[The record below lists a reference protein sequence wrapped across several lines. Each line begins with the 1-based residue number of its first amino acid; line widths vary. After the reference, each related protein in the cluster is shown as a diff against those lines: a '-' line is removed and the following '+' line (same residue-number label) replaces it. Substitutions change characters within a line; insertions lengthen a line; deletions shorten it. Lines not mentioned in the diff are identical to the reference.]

1 MNKVFISGR
10 LFNRLYKG
18 LCLVSFSIAGFVLP
32 PSIAFAALP
41 DSTVP
46 GVDISSDINQK
57 SSVALGDWNKDGHM
71 DVVVGNGA
79 FGAPQTNKLYL
90 SNGTG
95 GFDSGTVID
104 GDGDADSTTGVVV
117 ADLNGDTWLDLV
129 VGNFSA
135 SEPNKLYMG
144 DGEGGFCASV
154 AIGPDT
160 DNTKSVA
167 LGDVDGDG
175 DMDLV
180 VGNTG
185 AFGTNQPNRLYLFD
199 AGIGPLCDAGFDG
212 GTAIGS
218 DTDMTDSLALGDVDG
233 DGDMDLVAGN
243 NSSLADRVRNKLYLN
258 TLGVFSVGVNI
269 GTVGNDINQTKSV
282 VLWDINNDNHLDI
295 VEGNVGTN
303 KLYLNNGSGVF
314 ASGTAIGS
322 DSDVTYSVALGDVDG
337 DGYMDLVAATGTSQP
352 NKLYLNNGVG
362 GFASGTG
369 IGSDIG
375 FTNSV
380 ALGDVSGDGYLDLVV
395 GNRITTNK
403 LYATDHT
410 IPVITRVGDTTV
422 SLELGS
428 TYTDAGAT
436 AVDNIDGTI
445 TSSIVADTSAVN
457 VNAVGTY
464 TVTYNVSDAAGNAAT
479 QVTRTVNIT
488 ADVTVPV
495 ITRVGDA
502 TVSLELGSTYTDA
515 GATAVDNIDGT
526 ITSSIV
532 ADTSAV
538 NVNAVGTYTVTYNV
552 SDAAGNAATQV
563 TRTVQVVPIAITLT
577 SPDDISVNAVGYL
590 TNVDIGTATARGG
603 DGDITVSASRV
614 GPFQSGSHEIVW
626 TATDSVGS
634 IETATQMI
642 KVHPLAN
649 FCTNMLTTEGSKPEA
664 HIWLSGHAAVY
675 PVMIPF
681 EVSGTATEGD
691 DYAVTQSGTITI
703 EEGTFGTINLNIVAD
718 GDAESEETVQIILGD
733 LVNAARG
740 VASAQTWS
748 IVEGNLPPNAMLMMS
763 QDGVIGNTLV
773 ADGGTVTVSVI
784 ITDANGGDQHTVDWM
799 DALGLPNAVVDTS
812 GQALSFSAAE
822 QGAITIFVDVSDGM
836 DSITVS
842 SSAVVLV
849 TAPTLAFDA
858 DTDGDGISDA
868 AEGYGDSDGDGMPDY
883 QDNIAASNV
892 VPMDNGFMQ
901 TEACTLVSLG
911 AASLVMGDN
920 NVTVSESELVA
931 LGMVVDAGYD
941 YPSHLVDFAV
951 TGADLGHTYKVVM
964 PLSQPLPNGAVYRK
978 YLGENI
984 GWQMFVEN
992 ADNAVATASALKG
1005 ACPHT
1010 GSEAYTPGLTA
1021 GDNCLQLL
1029 IQDGGPNDSDGAVN
1043 GTTTDTGGIAVKF
1056 IGTPSKN
1063 SEVILR
1069 QTVITANAVDSTVVT
1084 VTAYDDQGVGLEH
1097 MSVTGSMPL
1106 MGVVVSDFVEQ
1117 GSGVY
1122 TATVTGGMTAG
1133 SGPVTVVIDN
1143 GEMSVMLL
1151 SARLR
1156 LASVSVSKSGGGGC
1170 TVASDGSADASL
1182 LLLLIIAGLLLARR
1196 RYQFN

>member
-1 MNKVFISGR
+1 VNEVFISGR

-46 GVDISSDINQK
+46 GVDISSEINQK

-71 DVVVGNGA
+71 DVVVGNG
-79 FGAPQTNKLYL
+79 GLGPSQTNKLYL

-95 GFDSGTVID
+95 GFDSGTVIGGTD
-104 GDGDADSTTGVVV
+104 ADPDADADSTTGVVV
-117 ADLNGDTWLDLV
+117 ADLNNDSWLDLV

-233 DGDMDLVAGN
+233 DGYLDLVAGN
-243 NSSLADRVRNKLYLN
+243 YSSPADFVHNKLYLN
-258 TLGVFSVGVNI
+258 DGSGVFDS
-269 GTVGNDINQTKSV
+269 GTVIGAFISDNINQTKSV

-479 QVTRTVNIT
+479 QVTRTV
-488 ADVTVPV
+488 
-495 ITRVGDA
+495 
-502 TVSLELGSTYTDA
+502 
-515 GATAVDNIDGT
+515 
-526 ITSSIV
+526 
-532 ADTSAV
+532 
-538 NVNAVGTYTVTYNV
+538 
-552 SDAAGNAATQV
+552 
-563 TRTVQVVPIAITLT
+563 QVVPIAITLT

-603 DGDITVSASRV
+603 DGDITVTASRV

-664 HIWLSGHAAVY
+664 HIWLSGYAAVY

-1056 IGTPSKN
+1056 IGTPSKD

-1097 MSVTGSMPL
+1097 MSVTGSMAL

>member
-46 GVDISSDINQK
+46 GVDISSEISGT

-71 DVVVGNGA
+71 DVVVGNGNS
-79 FGAPQTNKLYL
+79 GASQTNKLYL

-117 ADLNGDTWLDLV
+117 ADLNNDSWLDLV

-135 SEPNKLYMG
+135 SEPNKLYMN

-185 AFGTNQPNRLYLFD
+185 ALGTNQPNRLYLFD
-199 AGIGPLCDAGFDG
+199 VGIGPLCDAGFDD

-233 DGDMDLVAGN
+233 DGYLDLVAGN
-243 NSSLADRVRNKLYLN
+243 YSSPADFVRNKLYLN
-258 TLGVFSVGVNI
+258 DGSGVFASGKGI
-269 GTVGNDINQTKSV
+269 GTFGNDINKTKSV

-337 DGYMDLVAATGTSQP
+337 DGDMDLVAATGSSQR
-352 NKLYLNNGVG
+352 NKLYLNDGSG

-375 FTNSV
+375 FTDSV

-479 QVTRTVNIT
+479 QVTRTV
-488 ADVTVPV
+488 
-495 ITRVGDA
+495 
-502 TVSLELGSTYTDA
+502 
-515 GATAVDNIDGT
+515 
-526 ITSSIV
+526 
-532 ADTSAV
+532 
-538 NVNAVGTYTVTYNV
+538 
-552 SDAAGNAATQV
+552 
-563 TRTVQVVPIAITLT
+563 QVVPIAITLT

-603 DGDITVSASRV
+603 DGDITVTASRV

-1010 GSEAYTPGLTA
+1010 GSEVYTPGLTA

>member
-46 GVDISSDINQK
+46 GVDISSEISGT

-129 VGNFSA
+129 VGNFGA

-144 DGEGGFCASV
+144 DRYGGFCDSV
-154 AIGPDT
+154 AIGPVT

-167 LGDVDGDG
+167 LGDVNGD
-175 DMDLV
+175 DYPDLV

-185 AFGTNQPNRLYLFD
+185 ALGTNQPNRLYLFIV
-199 AGIGPLCDAGFDG
+199 GSGSPCNAGFDG

-243 NSSLADRVRNKLYLN
+243 NSSLADGVRNKLYLN

-269 GTVGNDINQTKSV
+269 GTFGNDINQTKSV

-375 FTNSV
+375 FTDSV

-479 QVTRTVNIT
+479 QVTRTV
-488 ADVTVPV
+488 
-495 ITRVGDA
+495 
-502 TVSLELGSTYTDA
+502 
-515 GATAVDNIDGT
+515 
-526 ITSSIV
+526 
-532 ADTSAV
+532 
-538 NVNAVGTYTVTYNV
+538 
-552 SDAAGNAATQV
+552 
-563 TRTVQVVPIAITLT
+563 QVVPIAITLT

-603 DGDITVSASRV
+603 DGDITVTASRV

>member
-46 GVDISSDINQK
+46 GVDISSEISGT

-129 VGNFSA
+129 VGNVSA

-144 DGEGGFCASV
+144 DGDGGFCDSV
-154 AIGPDT
+154 AIGPVT

-185 AFGTNQPNRLYLFD
+185 ALGTDQPNRLYLFD
-199 AGIGPLCDAGFDG
+199 VGIGSPCNAGFDG

-233 DGDMDLVAGN
+233 DGYLDLVAGN
-243 NSSLADRVRNKLYLN
+243 YSSPADFVRNKLYLN
-258 TLGVFSVGVNI
+258 DGSGVFASGTGI
-269 GTVGNDINQTKSV
+269 GTFGNDINETKSV

-303 KLYLNNGSGVF
+303 KLYLNDGSGVF

-337 DGYMDLVAATGTSQP
+337 DGDMDLVAATGTSQP
-352 NKLYLNNGVG
+352 NKLYLNDGSG

-375 FTNSV
+375 FTDSV
-380 ALGDVSGDGYLDLVV
+380 ALGDISGDGYLDLVV

-410 IPVITRVGDTTV
+410 IPVITRVGDATV

-502 TVSLELGSTYTDA
+502 TVNLELGSIYTDT
-515 GATAVDNIDGT
+515 GATAADNIDGDLT
-526 ITSSIV
+526 ANI
-532 ADTSAV
+532 AV
-538 NVNAVGTYTVTYNV
+538 VSTVDVNTVGTYTVTYNV

-577 SPDDISVNAVGYL
+577 SPDNISVNAVGYL

-649 FCTNMLTTEGSKPEA
+649 FCTNMLTTEGSKLEA

-883 QDNIAASNV
+883 QDNIAASNL

>member
-1 MNKVFISGR
+1 
-10 LFNRLYKG
+10 
-18 LCLVSFSIAGFVLP
+18 
-32 PSIAFAALP
+32 
-41 DSTVP
+41 
-46 GVDISSDINQK
+46 
-57 SSVALGDWNKDGHM
+57 
-71 DVVVGNGA
+71 
-79 FGAPQTNKLYL
+79 
-90 SNGTG
+90 
-95 GFDSGTVID
+95 
-104 GDGDADSTTGVVV
+104 
-117 ADLNGDTWLDLV
+117 
-129 VGNFSA
+129 
-135 SEPNKLYMG
+135 
-144 DGEGGFCASV
+144 
-154 AIGPDT
+154 
-160 DNTKSVA
+160 
-167 LGDVDGDG
+167 
-175 DMDLV
+175 
-180 VGNTG
+180 
-185 AFGTNQPNRLYLFD
+185 
-199 AGIGPLCDAGFDG
+199 
-212 GTAIGS
+212 
-218 DTDMTDSLALGDVDG
+218 
-233 DGDMDLVAGN
+233 
-243 NSSLADRVRNKLYLN
+243 
-258 TLGVFSVGVNI
+258 
-269 GTVGNDINQTKSV
+269 
-282 VLWDINNDNHLDI
+282 
-295 VEGNVGTN
+295 
-303 KLYLNNGSGVF
+303 
-314 ASGTAIGS
+314 
-322 DSDVTYSVALGDVDG
+322 
-337 DGYMDLVAATGTSQP
+337 
-352 NKLYLNNGVG
+352 
-362 GFASGTG
+362 
-369 IGSDIG
+369 
-375 FTNSV
+375 
-380 ALGDVSGDGYLDLVV
+380 
-395 GNRITTNK
+395 
-403 LYATDHT
+403 
-410 IPVITRVGDTTV
+410 
-422 SLELGS
+422 
-428 TYTDAGAT
+428 
-436 AVDNIDGTI
+436 
-445 TSSIVADTSAVN
+445 
-457 VNAVGTY
+457 
-464 TVTYNVSDAAGNAAT
+464 
-479 QVTRTVNIT
+479 
-488 ADVTVPV
+488 
-495 ITRVGDA
+495 
-502 TVSLELGSTYTDA
+502 
-515 GATAVDNIDGT
+515 
-526 ITSSIV
+526 
-532 ADTSAV
+532 
-538 NVNAVGTYTVTYNV
+538 V

-603 DGDITVSASRV
+603 DGDITVTASRV

>member
-1 MNKVFISGR
+1 M
-10 LFNRLYKG
+10 
-18 LCLVSFSIAGFVLP
+18 
-32 PSIAFAALP
+32 
-41 DSTVP
+41 
-46 GVDISSDINQK
+46 
-57 SSVALGDWNKDGHM
+57 
-71 DVVVGNGA
+71 
-79 FGAPQTNKLYL
+79 
-90 SNGTG
+90 
-95 GFDSGTVID
+95 
-104 GDGDADSTTGVVV
+104 
-117 ADLNGDTWLDLV
+117 
-129 VGNFSA
+129 
-135 SEPNKLYMG
+135 
-144 DGEGGFCASV
+144 
-154 AIGPDT
+154 
-160 DNTKSVA
+160 
-167 LGDVDGDG
+167 
-175 DMDLV
+175 
-180 VGNTG
+180 
-185 AFGTNQPNRLYLFD
+185 
-199 AGIGPLCDAGFDG
+199 
-212 GTAIGS
+212 
-218 DTDMTDSLALGDVDG
+218 
-233 DGDMDLVAGN
+233 
-243 NSSLADRVRNKLYLN
+243 
-258 TLGVFSVGVNI
+258 
-269 GTVGNDINQTKSV
+269 
-282 VLWDINNDNHLDI
+282 
-295 VEGNVGTN
+295 
-303 KLYLNNGSGVF
+303 
-314 ASGTAIGS
+314 
-322 DSDVTYSVALGDVDG
+322 
-337 DGYMDLVAATGTSQP
+337 
-352 NKLYLNNGVG
+352 
-362 GFASGTG
+362 
-369 IGSDIG
+369 
-375 FTNSV
+375 
-380 ALGDVSGDGYLDLVV
+380 
-395 GNRITTNK
+395 
-403 LYATDHT
+403 
-410 IPVITRVGDTTV
+410 
-422 SLELGS
+422 
-428 TYTDAGAT
+428 
-436 AVDNIDGTI
+436 
-445 TSSIVADTSAVN
+445 
-457 VNAVGTY
+457 
-464 TVTYNVSDAAGNAAT
+464 SDAAGNAAT

-563 TRTVQVVPIAITLT
+563 TRTVQVVLIAITLT

-603 DGDITVSASRV
+603 DGDITVTASRV

>member
-46 GVDISSDINQK
+46 GVDISSEINQK
-57 SSVALGDWNKDGHM
+57 YTSSVALGDWNKDGDM
-71 DVVVGNGA
+71 DVVVGNGSS
-79 FGAPQTNKLYL
+79 GASQTNKLYL
-90 SNGTG
+90 GNTDG
-95 GFDSGTVID
+95 GFDSGTAI
-104 GDGDADSTTGVVV
+104 GGDADSTTGVVV

-129 VGNFSA
+129 VGNFGA

-144 DGEGGFCASV
+144 DRYGGFCDSV
-154 AIGPDT
+154 AIGPVT

-167 LGDVDGDG
+167 LGDVNGD
-175 DMDLV
+175 DYPDLV

-185 AFGTNQPNRLYLFD
+185 ALGTNQPNRLYLFIV
-199 AGIGPLCDAGFDG
+199 GSGSPCNAGFDG

-243 NSSLADRVRNKLYLN
+243 YSSPADGVRNKLYLN
-258 TLGVFSVGVNI
+258 DGGVFSVGVNI
-269 GTVGNDINQTKSV
+269 GTFGNDINQTKSV

-464 TVTYNVSDAAGNAAT
+464 TVTYNVSDAT
-479 QVTRTVNIT
+479 
-488 ADVTVPV
+488 
-495 ITRVGDA
+495 
-502 TVSLELGSTYTDA
+502 
-515 GATAVDNIDGT
+515 
-526 ITSSIV
+526 
-532 ADTSAV
+532 
-538 NVNAVGTYTVTYNV
+538 
-552 SDAAGNAATQV
+552 GNAATQV

-603 DGDITVSASRV
+603 DGDITVTASRV

-691 DYAVTQSGTITI
+691 DYSVTQSGTITI

-892 VPMDNGFMQ
+892 VPMGNGFMQ

-951 TGADLGHTYKVVM
+951 TGADLGHNYKVVM

-1063 SEVILR
+1063 SEVLLR

-1143 GEMSVMLL
+1143 GEMSVMLV

-1156 LASVSVSKSGGGGC
+1156 LTSVSVSKSGGGGC

>member
-46 GVDISSDINQK
+46 GVDISSEINQT
-57 SSVALGDWNKDGHM
+57 SSVALGDWNKDGDM
-71 DVVVGNGA
+71 DVVVGNGSS
-79 FGAPQTNKLYL
+79 GASQTNKLYL

-95 GFDSGTVID
+95 GFDSGTEID

-129 VGNFSA
+129 VGNVSA

-144 DGEGGFCASV
+144 DGDGGFCDSV

-185 AFGTNQPNRLYLFD
+185 AFGTNQPNRLYLFIVGSGSPCN
-199 AGIGPLCDAGFDG
+199 ARFDG

-233 DGDMDLVAGN
+233 DGYLDLVAGN
-243 NSSLADRVRNKLYLN
+243 YSSPADFVHNKLYLN
-258 TLGVFSVGVNI
+258 DGSGVFDS
-269 GTVGNDINQTKSV
+269 GTVIGAFISDNINQTKSV

-337 DGYMDLVAATGTSQP
+337 DGYMDLVAATGSSQR
-352 NKLYLNNGVG
+352 NKLYLNDGSG

-495 ITRVGDA
+495 ITRVGDT
-502 TVSLELGSTYTDA
+502 TVSLELGSIYTDT
-515 GATAVDNIDGT
+515 GATAADNIDGDLT
-526 ITSSIV
+526 ANI
-532 ADTSAV
+532 AV
-538 NVNAVGTYTVTYNV
+538 VSTVDVNIVGTYTVTYNV
-552 SDAAGNAATQV
+552 SDAAGNAA
-563 TRTVQVVPIAITLT
+563 VQVLRRVE
-577 SPDDISVNAVGYL
+577 VGGIID
-590 TNVDIGTATARGG
+590 VD
-603 DGDITVSASRV
+603 
-614 GPFQSGSHEIVW
+614 
-626 TATDSVGS
+626 
-634 IETATQMI
+634 
-642 KVHPLAN
+642 
-649 FCTNMLTTEGSKPEA
+649 
-664 HIWLSGHAAVY
+664 
-675 PVMIPF
+675 
-681 EVSGTATEGD
+681 
-691 DYAVTQSGTITI
+691 
-703 EEGTFGTINLNIVAD
+703 
-718 GDAESEETVQIILGD
+718 
-733 LVNAARG
+733 
-740 VASAQTWS
+740 
-748 IVEGNLPPNAMLMMS
+748 GNG
-763 QDGVIGNTLV
+763 QY
-773 ADGGTVTVSVI
+773 
-784 ITDANGGDQHTVDWM
+784 
-799 DALGLPNAVVDTS
+799 DAL
-812 GQALSFSAAE
+812 
-822 QGAITIFVDVSDGM
+822 
-836 DSITVS
+836 
-842 SSAVVLV
+842 
-849 TAPTLAFDA
+849 
-858 DTDGDGISDA
+858 TDGLLVLRSMFGLDG
-868 AEGYGDSDGDGMPDY
+868 
-883 QDNIAASNV
+883 
-892 VPMDNGFMQ
+892 
-901 TEACTLVSLG
+901 
-911 AASLVMGDN
+911 
-920 NVTVSESELVA
+920 
-931 LGMVVDAGYD
+931 
-941 YPSHLVDFAV
+941 
-951 TGADLGHTYKVVM
+951 
-964 PLSQPLPNGAVYRK
+964 
-978 YLGENI
+978 
-984 GWQMFVEN
+984 
-992 ADNAVATASALKG
+992 SAL
-1005 ACPHT
+1005 
-1010 GSEAYTPGLTA
+1010 
-1021 GDNCLQLL
+1021 
-1029 IQDGGPNDSDGAVN
+1029 I
-1043 GTTTDTGGIAVKF
+1043 
-1056 IGTPSKN
+1056 
-1063 SEVILR
+1063 
-1069 QTVITANAVDSTVVT
+1069 
-1084 VTAYDDQGVGLEH
+1084 
-1097 MSVTGSMPL
+1097 
-1106 MGVVVSDFVEQ
+1106 
-1117 GSGVY
+1117 SG
-1122 TATVTGGMTAG
+1122 
-1133 SGPVTVVIDN
+1133 
-1143 GEMSVMLL
+1143 
-1151 SARLR
+1151 
-1156 LASVSVSKSGGGGC
+1156 
-1170 TVASDGSADASL
+1170 TVASNATFTSATDIEAQIENLGMLVDIDGNGQIDAL
-1182 LLLLIIAGLLLARR
+1182 TDGLLILRYLFGLEGDVLIAGVVAQNATRVTAAEIEAHLAGLTPA
-1196 RYQFN
+1196 Q

>member
-46 GVDISSDINQK
+46 GVDISSEISGT

-71 DVVVGNGA
+71 DVVVGNG
-79 FGAPQTNKLYL
+79 GLGPSQTNKLYL

-95 GFDSGTVID
+95 GFDSGTEID

-144 DGEGGFCASV
+144 DGDGGFCDSV
-154 AIGPDT
+154 AIGPVT
-160 DNTKSVA
+160 DNTKSV
-167 LGDVDGDG
+167 
-175 DMDLV
+175 
-180 VGNTG
+180 
-185 AFGTNQPNRLYLFD
+185 
-199 AGIGPLCDAGFDG
+199 
-212 GTAIGS
+212 
-218 DTDMTDSLALGDVDG
+218 ALGDVDG

-457 VNAVGTY
+457 VNAAGTY

-479 QVTRTVNIT
+479 QVTRTVIIT

-649 FCTNMLTTEGSKPEA
+649 LCTNMLTTEGSKPEA

-748 IVEGNLPPNAMLMMS
+748 IVEENLPPNAMLMMS

-1097 MSVTGSMPL
+1097 MSVTGSMRL

>member
-46 GVDISSDINQK
+46 GVDISSEISGT

-95 GFDSGTVID
+95 GFDSGTEID

-129 VGNFSA
+129 VGNVSA

-144 DGEGGFCASV
+144 DGDGGFCDSV
-154 AIGPDT
+154 AIGPVT

-185 AFGTNQPNRLYLFD
+185 ALGTDQPNRLYLFD
-199 AGIGPLCDAGFDG
+199 VGIGSPCNAGFDG

-243 NSSLADRVRNKLYLN
+243 YSSLADRVRNKLYLN

-269 GTVGNDINQTKSV
+269 GTLGNDINQTKSV

-337 DGYMDLVAATGTSQP
+337 DGYMDLVAATGTSQR
-352 NKLYLNNGVG
+352 NKLYLNDGSG

-479 QVTRTVNIT
+479 QVTRTV
-488 ADVTVPV
+488 
-495 ITRVGDA
+495 
-502 TVSLELGSTYTDA
+502 
-515 GATAVDNIDGT
+515 
-526 ITSSIV
+526 
-532 ADTSAV
+532 
-538 NVNAVGTYTVTYNV
+538 
-552 SDAAGNAATQV
+552 
-563 TRTVQVVPIAITLT
+563 QVVPIAITLT

-603 DGDITVSASRV
+603 DGDITVTASRV

-1010 GSEAYTPGLTA
+1010 GSEVYTPGLTA

>member
-1 MNKVFISGR
+1 
-10 LFNRLYKG
+10 
-18 LCLVSFSIAGFVLP
+18 
-32 PSIAFAALP
+32 
-41 DSTVP
+41 
-46 GVDISSDINQK
+46 
-57 SSVALGDWNKDGHM
+57 
-71 DVVVGNGA
+71 
-79 FGAPQTNKLYL
+79 
-90 SNGTG
+90 
-95 GFDSGTVID
+95 
-104 GDGDADSTTGVVV
+104 
-117 ADLNGDTWLDLV
+117 
-129 VGNFSA
+129 
-135 SEPNKLYMG
+135 
-144 DGEGGFCASV
+144 
-154 AIGPDT
+154 
-160 DNTKSVA
+160 
-167 LGDVDGDG
+167 
-175 DMDLV
+175 
-180 VGNTG
+180 
-185 AFGTNQPNRLYLFD
+185 
-199 AGIGPLCDAGFDG
+199 
-212 GTAIGS
+212 
-218 DTDMTDSLALGDVDG
+218 
-233 DGDMDLVAGN
+233 
-243 NSSLADRVRNKLYLN
+243 
-258 TLGVFSVGVNI
+258 
-269 GTVGNDINQTKSV
+269 
-282 VLWDINNDNHLDI
+282 
-295 VEGNVGTN
+295 
-303 KLYLNNGSGVF
+303 
-314 ASGTAIGS
+314 
-322 DSDVTYSVALGDVDG
+322 
-337 DGYMDLVAATGTSQP
+337 
-352 NKLYLNNGVG
+352 
-362 GFASGTG
+362 
-369 IGSDIG
+369 
-375 FTNSV
+375 
-380 ALGDVSGDGYLDLVV
+380 
-395 GNRITTNK
+395 
-403 LYATDHT
+403 
-410 IPVITRVGDTTV
+410 
-422 SLELGS
+422 
-428 TYTDAGAT
+428 
-436 AVDNIDGTI
+436 
-445 TSSIVADTSAVN
+445 
-457 VNAVGTY
+457 
-464 TVTYNVSDAAGNAAT
+464 
-479 QVTRTVNIT
+479 
-488 ADVTVPV
+488 
-495 ITRVGDA
+495 
-502 TVSLELGSTYTDA
+502 
-515 GATAVDNIDGT
+515 
-526 ITSSIV
+526 
-532 ADTSAV
+532 
-538 NVNAVGTYTVTYNV
+538 V

-590 TNVDIGTATARGG
+590 TNVDIGTATAGGG
-603 DGDITVSASRV
+603 DGDITVTASRV

-964 PLSQPLPNGAVYRK
+964 PLSKPLPNGAVYRK

>member
-46 GVDISSDINQK
+46 GVDISSEINQK

-95 GFDSGTVID
+95 GFDSGTEID

-129 VGNFSA
+129 VGNVSA

-144 DGEGGFCASV
+144 DGDGGFCDSV
-154 AIGPDT
+154 AIGPVT

-167 LGDVDGDG
+167 LGDVNGDG

-185 AFGTNQPNRLYLFD
+185 ALGTDQPNRLYLFD
-199 AGIGPLCDAGFDG
+199 VGIGSPCNAGFDG

-233 DGDMDLVAGN
+233 DGYLDLVAGN
-243 NSSLADRVRNKLYLN
+243 YSSPADFVHNKLYLN
-258 TLGVFSVGVNI
+258 DGSGVFDS
-269 GTVGNDINQTKSV
+269 GTVIGAFISDNINQTKSV

-337 DGYMDLVAATGTSQP
+337 DGDMDLVAATGSSQR
-352 NKLYLNNGVG
+352 NKLYLNDGSG

-479 QVTRTVNIT
+479 QVTRTV
-488 ADVTVPV
+488 
-495 ITRVGDA
+495 
-502 TVSLELGSTYTDA
+502 
-515 GATAVDNIDGT
+515 
-526 ITSSIV
+526 
-532 ADTSAV
+532 
-538 NVNAVGTYTVTYNV
+538 
-552 SDAAGNAATQV
+552 
-563 TRTVQVVPIAITLT
+563 QVVPIAITLT

-603 DGDITVSASRV
+603 DGDITVTASRV

>member
-46 GVDISSDINQK
+46 GVDISSEISGT

-95 GFDSGTVID
+95 GFDSGTEID

-144 DGEGGFCASV
+144 DGDGGFCASV

-199 AGIGPLCDAGFDG
+199 AGIGPPCNAGFDG

-233 DGDMDLVAGN
+233 DGYLDLVAGN
-243 NSSLADRVRNKLYLN
+243 YSSAADFVHNKLYLN
-258 TLGVFSVGVNI
+258 DGSGVFDS
-269 GTVGNDINQTKSV
+269 GTVIGAFISDNINQTKSV

-375 FTNSV
+375 FTDSV

-457 VNAVGTY
+457 VNA
-464 TVTYNVSDAAGNAAT
+464 A
-479 QVTRTVNIT
+479 
-488 ADVTVPV
+488 
-495 ITRVGDA
+495 
-502 TVSLELGSTYTDA
+502 
-515 GATAVDNIDGT
+515 
-526 ITSSIV
+526 
-532 ADTSAV
+532 
-538 NVNAVGTYTVTYNV
+538 GTYTVTYNV

-649 FCTNMLTTEGSKPEA
+649 LCTNMLTTEGSKPEA